1 MASLIQLKEL
11 FNSQEEKDIKRR
23 EKEKEEVDLKR
34 KEDKEEVKEMFR
46 SHMLSVKEDIKDIKI
61 KQDQIEGQVMAAE
74 DKLTK
79 KYDDMASKVGELEN
93 KIRGMEMRDKA
104 TKELEEESARKW
116 PGPHLV
122 GSQQSSCQPPIHPVG
137 REQLPG
143 QPAVHPAGR
152 QQSSCQPTAKIV
164 QLKDGK
170 VETNKEIY
178 SIVKQARKT
187 VGFSPINFNHVQ
199 EVMDEMV
206 IQNTRRGIEEAVKDF
221 LRSEMAMPEEV
232 IEKLQFVKTFWRS
245 QETDDDKLFVEFAEE
260 GMQGIV
266 FKYVRKMRRKCNLIT
281 YIPETFRKRAAKLE
295 RAAYDMRHAEP
306 SYNTRV
312 KWGWGDLI
320 LERKPRGSRESYRSV
335 YIPDLPPVELSATP
349 RVRLPTATSSPAP
362 GRKNRTKRPGQSD
375 FQ

>member
-23 EKEKEEVDLKR
+23 QKEKEEVDLKR
-34 KEDKEEVKEMFR
+34 KEDKEEVKDMFR

-93 KIRGMEMRDKA
+93 KIRGMEMRDRA
-104 TKELEEESARKW
+104 NKELEEEIARKR

-137 REQLPG
+137 REQLSV
-143 QPAVHPAGR
+143 QPAVHPTGR
-152 QQSSCQPTAKIV
+152 QQSSCQPTAHIV
-164 QLKDGK
+164 QLEDGE

-206 IQNTRRGIEEAVKDF
+206 IQNTQRGMEEAVKDY
-221 LRSEMAMPEEV
+221 LRAEMAMPEDV
-232 IEKLQFVKTFWRS
+232 LMKLQFVKIFRRS
-245 QETDDDKLFVEFAEE
+245 DDNKLFVELAEE
-260 GMQGIV
+260 GMQRIV
-266 FKYVRKMRRKCNLIT
+266 FKYVRKMRGECKIHA
-281 YIPETFRKRAAKLE
+281 YIPEAFKERAAQLE
-295 RAAYDMRHAEP
+295 RAAYRMRHADP

-320 LERKPRGSRESYRSV
+320 LERKPRGSREPYKFCQMS
-335 YIPDLPPVELSATP
+335 DLPPVDLSATL
-349 RVRLPTATSSPAP
+349 RVRLPTPTSSPAP
-362 GRKNRTKRPGQSD
+362 GRKDRVKKSRSQD